1 MPSFSTPLEKSSS
14 GFLRPV
20 VPVAIID
27 ASRLAPASTRSAHE
41 QTGSYQ
47 GRVVRGL
54 VDSGASITCITA
66 ALADE
71 LKIPSHGQRAMASAS
86 ERNVQKNLYRIAVI
100 IMAHGQVTVPDTT
113 QPQNIM
119 SPISAPSI
127 VEASEFVNLGEGDV
141 EVLIGMDIIK
151 LSVMTISGHDQ
162 RLTMSF

>member
-1 MPSFSTPLEKSSS
+1 
-14 GFLRPV
+14 
-20 VPVAIID
+20 
-27 ASRLAPASTRSAHE
+27 
-41 QTGSYQ
+41 
-47 GRVVRGL
+47 
-54 VDSGASITCITA
+54 
-66 ALADE
+66 
-71 LKIPSHGQRAMASAS
+71 MASAS

-100 IMAHGQVTVPDTT
+100 IMAHGIMAHGQVTVPDTT

>member
-1 MPSFSTPLEKSSS
+1 
-14 GFLRPV
+14 
-20 VPVAIID
+20 
-27 ASRLAPASTRSAHE
+27 
-41 QTGSYQ
+41 
-47 GRVVRGL
+47 
-54 VDSGASITCITA
+54 
-66 ALADE
+66 
-71 LKIPSHGQRAMASAS
+71 MASAS

-127 VEASEFVNLGEGDV
+127 VEASEFEASEFVNLGEGDV

>member
-1 MPSFSTPLEKSSS
+1 
-14 GFLRPV
+14 
-20 VPVAIID
+20 
-27 ASRLAPASTRSAHE
+27 
-41 QTGSYQ
+41 
-47 GRVVRGL
+47 
-54 VDSGASITCITA
+54 
-66 ALADE
+66 
-71 LKIPSHGQRAMASAS
+71 MASAS